1 VLDRVPRHSH
11 TNRLEGKTMTEQRVL
26 LAETAAKVFRDLPE
40 DGALPGWDRV
50 AESGLCGVMVPEAA
64 GGFGW
69 ERWLGTRGTFV
80 GMKGFGA
87 SAKAADLYK
96 HFGITA
102 EAIADAARR
111 LRA

>member
-1 VLDRVPRHSH
+1 L
-11 TNRLEGKTMTEQRVL
+11 GG
-26 LAETAAKVFRDLPE
+26 
-40 DGALPGWDRV
+40 DGTVRV
-50 AESGLCGVMVPEAA
+50 ACEAA

-111 LRA
+111 LIS